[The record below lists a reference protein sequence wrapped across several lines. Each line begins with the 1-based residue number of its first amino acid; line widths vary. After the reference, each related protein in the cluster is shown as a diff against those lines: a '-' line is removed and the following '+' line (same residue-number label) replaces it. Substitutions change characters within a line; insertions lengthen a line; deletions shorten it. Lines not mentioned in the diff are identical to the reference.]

1 MKYIVEIRDGRN
13 KTYYYRSELY
23 RLGFRFKKQNKIWLL
38 KTDDN
43 SLVEYYSM
51 FAKARKLNVSCYD
64 EHHDRNNYY
73 RADFFIRYKPQIRGK
88 YICAYCGKFLPPE
101 EVTVDHIIPIKKAK
115 RNKLARFLMKLM
127 KIYDINDCKNLAASC
142 LSCNVQKGSKLGLW
156 TIRGFL
162 GKYRVFW
169 IIVYSYVA
177 VIVSFMIYFL
187 IRGLVLL

>member
-73 RADFFIRYKPQIRGK
+73 RSNFFIQYKPQIHGK
-88 YICAYCGKFLPPE
+88 YICAYCGKFLLPE

-115 RNKLARFLMKLM
+115 RNKLARLLMKVM
-127 KIYDINDCKNLAASC
+127 RMSDVNSCKNLAASC
-142 LSCNVQKGSKLGLW
+142 LSCNAQKGSKFGIW

-162 GKYRVFW
+162 GKHVIFW
-169 IIVYSYVA
+169 VIIYSYVLFM
-177 VIVSFMIYFL
+177 VLIMIYFL
-187 IRGLVLL
+187 IRRLVLI